1 MDRSWISNSKPGDPQ
16 YEAGIRDFVNFA
28 VQNAGDRSRLPCP
41 CFKCHNFLY
50 RRIDEILGHLSK
62 NAFDR
67 TCTRWVW
74 HGENFEGTRTSDSGN
89 DVHDVHEGPDV
100 NDIPNANEGDRL
112 GDMIRA
118 AQDKFAENPATF
130 EGVLKDS
137 ETPLYPG
144 CSKYT
149 RLSIILRLYNVKAG
163 HGLTDQCFDE
173 VLEVSKDMLPDDNVL
188 ASGAYEAK
196 KILIPMGLPYE
207 KIHACPNDCV
217 LYQNER
223 ESLKNFPVC
232 NASRY
237 KEKEGVPA
245 KVLWYFPIVPK
256 FKRLFSNADDAQ
268 KLTWHFYGRNK
279 DGLLRNPADSPQ
291 WRFID
296 GKYPEFRKEKRNLR
310 LALST
315 DGMNPFGSLSSMHST
330 WPVILVTY
338 NLPPSLCMKRKYMML
353 TLLISGPK
361 QPGNDIDVYL
371 APLIDDLKILWE
383 KGVNVFDAHQN
394 ETFNLRAMLFCTIQ
408 DFPAYGNLS
417 GYTVKG
423 KTACPICEDR
433 MKGKWLKNSKKMV
446 YFDHR
451 PFLPCDH
458 PYRKQKKAFNGK
470 QEFKKRPRDLSG
482 EEVFQKV
489 KDIQITFGKKSRAGI
504 SKQGYKKCS
513 DFWRLPYWKH
523 LFVRHCLDIMHIEKN
538 VCDSLIGT
546 LLNVPG
552 KTKDGENARYDL
564 KDMGIRSE
572 LHVVEV
578 KPKKYL
584 PPAAYTLSRKEK
596 KVLCESLAGVKVPE
610 GFSSNFRN
618 LISME
623 NLKLVGLKSHD
634 CHILMQYLLPV
645 AISSILPKNVRY
657 AIIRLCSFFN
667 AIYAK
672 VINPKDL
679 DNWETEIAIIICQ
692 LQMYFPPSFFDI
704 MVHLPIHLVREIRYC
719 GPVHLRA
726 QWSFE
731 RQMKT
736 YKGYVKNAYRPE
748 ACIAEKNFYEDLFGS
763 CSQYLENAK
772 IIGLPIDRL

>member
-67 TCTRWVW
+67 TYTRWVW

-89 DVHDVHEGPDV
+89 DVHDVHERPDV

-137 ETPLYPG
+137 ETPYIQVAA
-144 CSKYT
+144 S
-149 RLSIILRLYNVKAG
+149 

-173 VLEVSKDMLPDDNVL
+173 VLEVFKDMLPDDNVL
-188 ASGAYEAK
+188 ASGACEAK

-223 ESLKNFPVC
+223 ESLKNCPVC

-237 KEKEGVPA
+237 KEKVGVPA

-268 KLTWHFYGRNK
+268 KLTWHFYGRDK
-279 DGLLRNPADSPQ
+279 DGLLRHLADSPQ

-315 DGMNPFGSLSSMHST
+315 DGMNPFGSLSSMHSAC
-330 WPVILVTY
+330 PVILVTY

-353 TLLISGPK
+353 TLLIFGPK

-383 KGVNVFDAHQN
+383 KGVKVFDAHQN

-433 MKGKWLKNSKKMV
+433 IKGKWLKNSKK
-446 YFDHR
+446 
-451 PFLPCDH
+451 
-458 PYRKQKKAFNGK
+458 
-470 QEFKKRPRDLSG
+470 
-482 EEVFQKV
+482 
-489 KDIQITFGKKSRAGI
+489 
-504 SKQGYKKCS
+504 
-513 DFWRLPYWKH
+513 
-523 LFVRHCLDIMHIEKN
+523 IE
-538 VCDSLIGT
+538 
-546 LLNVPG
+546 
-552 KTKDGENARYDL
+552 RW
-564 KDMGIRSE
+564 
-572 LHVVEV
+572 
-578 KPKKYL
+578 
-584 PPAAYTLSRKEK
+584 
-596 KVLCESLAGVKVPE
+596 
-610 GFSSNFRN
+610 
-618 LISME
+618 
-623 NLKLVGLKSHD
+623 LKL
-634 CHILMQYLLPV
+634 
-645 AISSILPKNVRY
+645 
-657 AIIRLCSFFN
+657 
-667 AIYAK
+667 
-672 VINPKDL
+672 
-679 DNWETEIAIIICQ
+679 
-692 LQMYFPPSFFDI
+692 
-704 MVHLPIHLVREIRYC
+704 
-719 GPVHLRA
+719 
-726 QWSFE
+726 
-731 RQMKT
+731 
-736 YKGYVKNAYRPE
+736 
-748 ACIAEKNFYEDLFGS
+748 
-763 CSQYLENAK
+763 
-772 IIGLPIDRL
+772 